1 MVDMRDDRDVAK
13 LLGHVILPALGIGS
27 LGVALHAHR
36 FLADN
41 AATYKRVLHCR
52 GKKPVLAGFGFC
64 PAARYASRLQPR
76 QAVRNQQMNQKFV
89 IYFKRMGLAAFLFF
103 LIKGLAWL
111 VVFYFGW
118 QMVG

>member
-1 MVDMRDDRDVAK
+1 M
-13 LLGHVILPALGIGS
+13 
-27 LGVALHAHR
+27 GVVRHAHR

-41 AATYKRVLHCR
+41 AATYKRVLPR
-52 GKKPVLAGFGFC
+52 RSKKPVPAGFGFA
-64 PAARYASRLQPR
+64 PAARYAAPPLTR
-76 QAVRNQQMNQKFV
+76 QSDRKRQMNQKFV
-89 IYFKRMGLAAFLFF
+89 TYFKRMGVAAFLFF